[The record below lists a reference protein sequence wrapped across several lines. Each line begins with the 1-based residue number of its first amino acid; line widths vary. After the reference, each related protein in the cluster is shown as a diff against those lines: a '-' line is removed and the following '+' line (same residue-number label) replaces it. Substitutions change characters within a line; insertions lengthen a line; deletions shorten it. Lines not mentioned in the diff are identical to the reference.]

1 MSENIQ
7 SISQGTY
14 TIGNTNELTFSA
26 GPGIT
31 IDQPTEG
38 TVRIGTNNNTWT
50 NITSEITK
58 QGISAG
64 TVSFYYNPF
73 LGLVSMQG
81 QIQVNVSQ
89 STVIYTIP
97 AKYSPLGGSLFNV
110 NAGGT
115 GYMDINVNST
125 THVATFVARAN
136 TNGYF
141 ALFTTYVCYNK

>member
-14 TIGNTNELTFSA
+14 TIGQTSATNFVA

-31 IDQPTEG
+31 IDSPSEG
-38 TVRIGTNNNTWT
+38 IVRIGTDNNTWI

-97 AKYSPLGGSLFNV
+97 AKYSPVGGSLLNV

-141 ALFTTYVCYNK
+141 AIFTTYHCYNK